1 MSSGDFTA
9 NNLIQNVMSRSAK
22 KPKCCHGWAESLE
35 VVLGHES
42 TSSLQLPAFL
52 IKAPFLSINTCL
64 LNYWLVSGVQPNL
77 SSVRIPSFSYA
88 THFTNAQADPI
99 LALTE
104 PAQWCVR

>member
-1 MSSGDFTA
+1 
-9 NNLIQNVMSRSAK
+9 VKK
-22 KPKCCHGWAESLE
+22 KPQKPKYCQGWAESLE
-35 VVLGHES
+35 VVSGHES

-52 IKAPFLSINTCL
+52 IKAPFLSIDTCL

-104 PAQWCVR
+104 SAQWCIR